1 MLKIGVV
8 MLTLTNKSRK
18 TGSFNIDCMFTFI
31 KKRKLKNKI
40 FNEFVKA
47 QIEKDYLRV
56 DILGKR
62 YLKIK

>member
-1 MLKIGVV
+1 MPKTGVV
-8 MLTLTNKSRK
+8 MLTLTNKSRE

-31 KKRKLKNKI
+31 KKRKLKKKI
-40 FNEFVKA
+40 FNEFEKA
-47 QIEKDYLRV
+47 QREKDYQMV

>member
-1 MLKIGVV
+1 
-8 MLTLTNKSRK
+8 MLTLTNKSRE

-31 KKRKLKNKI
+31 KKRKLKKKI
-40 FNEFVKA
+40 FNEFEKA
-47 QIEKDYLRV
+47 QREKDYQMV